1 VIVDSSALLA
11 LVDSDEPDH
20 SAVSLL
26 IAGSREPLIVSPYD
40 LLRCADIVERY
51 GDQRIGVTDASNV
64 VLAARYGT
72 RRVATLDRRPFD
84 VLRPLDGGR
93 FAVLP

>member
-1 VIVDSSALLA
+1 MIVDSSALLV

-40 LLRCADIVERY
+40 LLRCADIVEH
-51 GDQRIGVTDASNV
+51 
-64 VLAARYGT
+64 YGT
-72 RRVATLDRRPFD
+72 SGSVSRM
-84 VLRPLDGGR
+84 LRTSCW
-93 FAVLP
+93 LPGTERDA